1 MCECYIRESSL
12 HISDSFL
19 HSPYC
24 TLLAYD
30 VKNVSFLIRAKR
42 AVFTHSLCSFKITG
56 YGSVVKWDIFEGFSN
71 TVTVYIL
78 SLSPLEQIPLKY
90 HHHHCAVTAAAAAV
104 EEASFELSLL
114 QLVSTHMVRRILKR
128 KTSHLPLTSPPLAIY
143 LVLVHVSIDSL
154 KLTDSLEQNHLL
166 SVCTSATLFH

>member
-1 MCECYIRESSL
+1 M
-12 HISDSFL
+12 
-19 HSPYC
+19 
-24 TLLAYD
+24 
-30 VKNVSFLIRAKR
+30 
-42 AVFTHSLCSFKITG
+42 
-56 YGSVVKWDIFEGFSN
+56 
-71 TVTVYIL
+71 TVVYIL

-104 EEASFELSLL
+104 DEASFESSLL